1 MKKKVSALVKQIIA
15 AVSSIAKNKTLALRS
30 KTRAIK
36 TRIIIFSLL
45 NKKFVMSSIS
55 HKLHAL
61 LGQQQQ
67 QHHYPESD
75 DDHHQEDQDQSKG
88 KAGALVVNQS
98 SSYNDIINVV
108 VSHGSHQHQ
117 PVDLIINPTDDDH
130 IHMTADSEDNIDI
143 DDDIDHGYL
152 HNLVEDQAQAQAQA
166 GDHHLDVDR
175 YCEGEDQFESVIDIV
190 KNSKQKAGQ
199 EFSLEDDIDHLADL
213 FIRRFHRQITIQK
226 QRSFKSKRHQ

>member
-45 NKKFVMSSIS
+45 NRRFVMSCIS
-55 HKLHAL
+55 HKLQAL
-61 LGQQQQ
+61 LGQQQQQ

-75 DDHHQEDQDQSKG
+75 DDDHQEDQDQSKG
-88 KAGALVVNQS
+88 KAGALVVNPS
-98 SSYNDIINVV
+98 SSNNDIINVV
-108 VSHGSHQHQ
+108 VSHRSHQHQ

-143 DDDIDHGYL
+143 DDDINHGYL
-152 HNLVEDQAQAQAQA
+152 HHLVEAQAQA

-175 YCEGEDQFESVIDIV
+175 YCEEEDQFESVIDIV
-190 KNSKQKAGQ
+190 KNSKQRAGQ
-199 EFSLEDDIDHLADL
+199 EFSLEDDIDHVADL

-226 QRSFKSKRHQ
+226 QHSFKSKRHQ

>member
-15 AVSSIAKNKTLALRS
+15 AVSSIAKNRTLALRS

-45 NKKFVMSSIS
+45 NKK
-55 HKLHAL
+55 AAAA
-61 LGQQQQ
+61 Q
-67 QHHYPESD
+67 QHHYPESEED
-75 DDHHQEDQDQSKG
+75 DHQEDQDQSKG
-88 KAGALVVNQS
+88 KAGELVVNPS
-98 SSYNDIINVV
+98 RSYNDIINVV

-152 HNLVEDQAQAQAQA
+152 HNLVEAQAQAQA

-175 YCEGEDQFESVIDIV
+175 YCEEEDQFESVIDIV
-190 KNSKQKAGQ
+190 KNSKQQAGQ
-199 EFSLEDDIDHLADL
+199 EFSLEDDIDHVADL

-226 QRSFKSKRHQ
+226 QHSFKSKRHQ

>member
-67 QHHYPESD
+67 QHHYPESEED
-75 DDHHQEDQDQSKG
+75 DHQEDQDQSKG
-88 KAGALVVNQS
+88 KAGELVVNPS

-130 IHMTADSEDNIDI
+130 IHKTADSEDNIYI

-152 HNLVEDQAQAQAQA
+152 HNLVEAQAQAQA

-175 YCEGEDQFESVIDIV
+175 YCEEEDIFESVIDIV
-190 KNSKQKAGQ
+190 KNSKQQAGQ
-199 EFSLEDDIDHLADL
+199 EFSLEDDIDRVADL

-226 QRSFKSKRHQ
+226 QHSFKSKRHQ

>member
-45 NKKFVMSSIS
+45 NKRFVMSSIS

-67 QHHYPESD
+67 QHHDPDSD

-88 KAGALVVNQS
+88 KACAVLVINPS
-98 SSYNDIINVV
+98 SSNNDIINVA
-108 VSHGSHQHQ
+108 VSHRSHQHQ
-117 PVDLIINPTDDDH
+117 PVDLIINPIDDDH
-130 IHMTADSEDNIDI
+130 IHVTADSEDNIDI

-152 HNLVEDQAQAQAQA
+152 HNLVEAQAQAQA

-175 YCEGEDQFESVIDIV
+175 YCEEEDQFESVIDIV
-190 KNSKQKAGQ
+190 KNSKQQAGQ
-199 EFSLEDDIDHLADL
+199 EFSLEDDIDHVADL

-226 QRSFKSKRHQ
+226 QHSFKSKRHQ